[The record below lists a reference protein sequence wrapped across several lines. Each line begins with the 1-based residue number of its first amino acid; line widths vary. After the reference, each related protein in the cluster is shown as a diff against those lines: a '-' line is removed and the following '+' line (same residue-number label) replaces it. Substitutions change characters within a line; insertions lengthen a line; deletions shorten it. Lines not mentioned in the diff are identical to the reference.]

1 MANRT
6 IGTPVVAGY
15 LVVWWGAVAAFLVW
29 ASTNTAPAAPTLS
42 WGDDV
47 VEANTTTRLGVAVT
61 PAIADA
67 DGEPIDVDGDAL
79 NFFFSWTLD
88 GAPLDNT
95 GRSINNRETRKGQV
109 YEVTVTPDD
118 GTLGGSLCFL
128 PWRECAGGPDSVAR
142 LSITIGNAPPRARA
156 RVEDEEGE
164 AIETVERGKPVVAQ
178 LGCSDPDIIDEKTD
192 ALLAAEAAGEP
203 PPPPPAPP
211 VEGEEPVKPEDPCTY
226 RVAWLKDVEEVPKDA
241 AEIDFEA
248 AEFKEPT
255 LPATATRERGTK
267 WTLAVVASDGEDEGP
282 LFTTSVW
289 VSEE

>member
-118 GTLGGSLCFL
+118 GT
-128 PWRECAGGPDSVAR
+128 
-142 LSITIGNAPPRARA
+142 PPRARA

-192 ALLAAEAAGEP
+192 ALLAAEAAGE